1 MSVTCCMRFLLC
13 LVSARMTDLCN
24 SLEQQDVRLRLVYL
38 VVLPAQTLRDA
49 EPSPLILPQQLER
62 ASRAIEVVFG
72 DGLEHLLGQLHVA
85 VLVVVV
91 VVPVVASAVLV
102 RWGSIVMDMMH
113 WMFEAV

>member
-1 MSVTCCMRFLLC
+1 MLHALSAWPCLGKDDGFLY
-13 LVSARMTDLCN
+13 

-38 VVLPAQTLRDA
+38 VVLPAQTLGDA

-62 ASRAIEVVFG
+62 ASRSVEVVLG

-85 VLVVVV
+85 VFVVVV
-91 VVPVVASAVLV
+91 VVPVRRKRGALV
-102 RWGSIVMDMMH
+102 REHSMATGMLH